1 MDHPEELV
9 RRRYDSKEKLL
20 EDQRRL
26 KREQEE
32 ADSAARRHTGIVPS
46 HHQFITNERFGD
58 LLNIDDA
65 SKRRS
70 RSEMTQARAKFDFKA
85 QSPKELPLQKGD
97 IVYIYKQIDQNW
109 FEGEHHG
116 RMGIFPISYI
126 EMIPQTEKV
135 LQPRKASPVQVLEYG
150 DSIAKF
156 NFNGDTAVEM
166 SFKKGERITL
176 IRRVDENWYEGKI
189 SGTGRQGIFPV
200 TYVDVLKRP
209 RVKNAPDYMDL
220 PLTYSP
226 NRSTSAS
233 PQSSGYARPRTTTP
247 PHVARRAFS
256 PEVQAITSEWI
267 TLTMGV
273 SRSHGYSATP
283 PLPPLPEATL
293 CSIDYITP
301 SAAASPT
308 FSLTPSVSLH
318 YGNQSGRSTP
328 NSALSSAPTYSSRPQ
343 SDGEQT
349 LTSKSPVMLTDSPVN
364 TLKSNSVVVSP
375 YILLLFHY
383 LYTDLL
389 KNPSAIPLLYILI
402 ILLPIKSFHKRRP
415 CIFVSLK
422 YETQNVKHEYKLDYI
437 FSIFY
442 PNLHVFLKTMTKM
455 SLEKKG
461 K

>member
-233 PQSSGYARPRTTTP
+233 PQPCR
-247 PHVARRAFS
+247 
-256 PEVQAITSEWI
+256 
-267 TLTMGV
+267 
-273 SRSHGYSATP
+273 
-283 PLPPLPEATL
+283 
-293 CSIDYITP
+293 
-301 SAAASPT
+301 
-308 FSLTPSVSLH
+308 
-318 YGNQSGRSTP
+318 
-328 NSALSSAPTYSSRPQ
+328 